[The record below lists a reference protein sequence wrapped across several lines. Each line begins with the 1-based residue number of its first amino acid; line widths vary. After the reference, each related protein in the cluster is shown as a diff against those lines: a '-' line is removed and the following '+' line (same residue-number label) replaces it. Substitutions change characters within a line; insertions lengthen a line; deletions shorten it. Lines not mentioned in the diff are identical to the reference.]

1 MPMNGGGVIVIKRHS
16 AALAKRAEL
25 RLDMRELF
33 LRASSQSTID
43 CDDERSNR

>member
-1 MPMNGGGVIVIKRHS
+1 VIRRHFE
-16 AALAKRAEL
+16 APAKRAEL

-33 LRASSQSTID
+33 LRASSQSKID